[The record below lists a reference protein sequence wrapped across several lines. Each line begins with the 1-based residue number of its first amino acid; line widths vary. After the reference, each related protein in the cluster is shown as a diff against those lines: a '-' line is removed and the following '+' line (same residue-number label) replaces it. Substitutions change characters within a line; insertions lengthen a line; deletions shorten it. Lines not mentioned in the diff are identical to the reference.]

1 MAVRTVAVPQAY
13 NEAALHIDDGR
24 QVKICAP
31 DPADRVPWDDF
42 YNRPS
47 HPRGIPMISREPT
60 IERLAVARA
69 LLLEPFGLTDAT
81 LSKALQAI
89 ATHRIDDADLYFQYT
104 RSEGWSLEEG
114 IVKSGSFGIDQGVGV
129 RAVAGEKTAF
139 AYSDDISEA
148 ALMDA
153 AATVRTIAAAG
164 QSRSVKIPAAP
175 TIARSRVLYAPMDPI
190 ATLDS
195 TQKVALLEKVEKMAR
210 AKDPRVVQVMAGLA
224 GEYDVVLIAR
234 ADGTLAADVRP
245 LVRLSVTVIAEQTID
260 GELRRESGHGGGG
273 GRFGFGYFQD
283 DTLQSYVDAAVNAA
297 LTNLAARP
305 AKAGEMSVVL
315 GPGWPGVLLHEA
327 IGHGLEGDFNRKGSS
342 AFAGRIGQ
350 RVAARGVTVLD
361 DGTLPDRR
369 GSLNVDDEGN
379 ASQRNVLIENG
390 ILMGYLQ
397 DSMNARLMGVAPTGN
412 GRRESYAA
420 VPMPRMTNTYMLS
433 GDKTREEILAG
444 LKRGVYA
451 TNFGGGQVDITSG
464 KFVFSASEAFWV
476 ENGKILYP
484 VKGATLIGNGPDA
497 LTRISAIGND
507 MRLDTGVGVCGKE
520 GQSVPV
526 GVGQPTLRI
535 DRITVGGTA

>member
-1 MAVRTVAVPQAY
+1 
-13 NEAALHIDDGR
+13 
-24 QVKICAP
+24 
-31 DPADRVPWDDF
+31 
-42 YNRPS
+42 
-47 HPRGIPMISREPT
+47 MISREPT
-60 IERLAVARA
+60 IERLAVARS
-69 LLLEPFGLTDAT
+69 LLLEPFGLTDAS
-81 LSKALQAI
+81 LAKALRTI

-148 ALMDA
+148 ALIDA
-153 AATVRTIAAAG
+153 AETVRTIAAAG
-164 QSRSVKIPAAP
+164 QSRSVRTNRAP
-175 TIARSRVLYAPMDPI
+175 TIAGSRVLYAPMDPI

-195 TQKVALLEKVEKMAR
+195 TQKVALLERVERFAR
-210 AKDPRVVQVMAGLA
+210 AKDPRIVQVMAGLA

-245 LVRLSVTVIAEQTID
+245 LVRLSVSVIAEQTIG
-260 GELRRESGHGGGG
+260 GEVRRESGNGGGG
-273 GRFGFGYFQD
+273 GRFGFGFFQD
-283 DTLQSYVDAAVNAA
+283 DVIQGYVDAAVKAA
-297 LTNLAARP
+297 LTNLESRP
-305 AKAGEMSVVL
+305 TKAGEMSVVL

-350 RVAARGVTVLD
+350 RVAAPGVTVLD

-379 ASQRNVLIENG
+379 ASQRNVLIEDG
-390 ILMGYLQ
+390 ILKGYLQ
-397 DSMNARLMGVAPTGN
+397 DSMNARLMGVTPTGN

-420 VPMPRMTNTYMLS
+420 VPMPRMTNTYMLA
-433 GDKTREEILAG
+433 GDRTPEEIVAG
-444 LKRGVYA
+444 LKRGLYA
-451 TNFGGGQVDITSG
+451 VNFGGGQVDITSG
-464 KFVFSASEAFWV
+464 RFVFSASEAFWV
-476 ENGKILYP
+476 ENGRIQYP
-484 VKGATLIGNGPDA
+484 VKGATIIGNGPDA
-497 LTRISAIGND
+497 LTRVAMIGND
-507 MRLDTGVGVCGKE
+507 MRLDPGVGVCGKE

-535 DRITVGGTA
+535 DRLTVGGTA

>member
-1 MAVRTVAVPQAY
+1 MTTSY
-13 NEAALHIDDGR
+13 NSASTSKAL
-24 QVKICAP
+24 
-31 DPADRVPWDDF
+31 
-42 YNRPS
+42 S
-47 HPRGIPMISREPT
+47 MISREPT
-60 IERLAVARA
+60 IERLAIARA
-69 LLLEPFGLTDAT
+69 LLLEPFGLSEAS
-81 LSKALQAI
+81 LARALASI

-153 AATVRTIAAAG
+153 ARTVRTIAAAG
-164 QSRSVKIPAAP
+164 QSRRVKVGRASSVAG
-175 TIARSRVLYAPMDPI
+175 SRTLYAPMDPI

-195 TQKVALLEKVEKMAR
+195 AQKVALLEKVERLAR
-210 AKDPRVVQVMAGLA
+210 AKDPRVVQVMAGVA
-224 GEYDVVLIAR
+224 AEYDVVLIAR
-234 ADGTLAADVRP
+234 ADGTIAADVRP
-245 LVRLSVTVIAEQTID
+245 LVRLSVTVIAEQTQD
-260 GELRRESGHGGGG
+260 GVVRRESGNGGGG
-273 GRFGFGYFQD
+273 GRFGLGYFQD
-283 DTLQSYVDAAVNAA
+283 AVIESYVDAAVNAA
-297 LTNLAARP
+297 LTNLESRP

-327 IGHGLEGDFNRKGSS
+327 IGHGLEGDFNRKGAS
-342 AFAGRIGQ
+342 AFTGRVGQ

-361 DGTLPDRR
+361 DGTIPDRR
-369 GSLNVDDEGN
+369 GSLNIDDEGN
-379 ASQRNVLIENG
+379 ATQRNVLIEDG
-390 ILMGYLQ
+390 ILKGYLQ
-397 DSMNARLMGVAPTGN
+397 DSMNARLMKVESTGN

-420 VPMPRMTNTYMLS
+420 VPMPRMTNTYMLG
-433 GDKTREEILAG
+433 GDKTKEEIVAG
-444 LKRGVYA
+444 LKRGLYA

-476 ENGKILYP
+476 ENGKIQYP

-497 LTRISAIGND
+497 LTRVSAIGND

-535 DRITVGGTA
+535 DRLTVGGTA

>member
-1 MAVRTVAVPQAY
+1 
-13 NEAALHIDDGR
+13 
-24 QVKICAP
+24 
-31 DPADRVPWDDF
+31 
-42 YNRPS
+42 
-47 HPRGIPMISREPT
+47 MISREPT
-60 IERLAVARA
+60 LERLAIART
-69 LLLEPFGLTDAT
+69 LLLEPFGLTDVSLSHALAT
-81 LSKALQAI
+81 IS
-89 ATHRIDDADLYFQYT
+89 THRIDDADLYFQYT

-139 AYSDDISEA
+139 AYSDDISETS
-148 ALMDA
+148 LLDA
-153 AATVRTIAAAG
+153 AQTVRSIAAAG
-164 QSRSVKIPAAP
+164 QSRRVKVGVTPKVAP
-175 TIARSRVLYAPMDPI
+175 SRVLYAPMDPI

-195 TQKVALLEKVEKMAR
+195 AQKVSLLEKVERLAR
-210 AKDPRVVQVMAGLA
+210 ARDPRIKQVMAGLA

-260 GELRRESGHGGGG
+260 GEVRREVGTGGGG
-273 GRFGFGYFQD
+273 GRFGFGYFHD
-283 DTLQSYVDAAVNAA
+283 SVIESYVQAAVNAA
-297 LTNLAARP
+297 LTNLQSRP

-342 AFAGRIGQ
+342 AFSGRIGQ
-350 RVAARGVTVLD
+350 RVAAKGVTVLD

-379 ASQRNVLIENG
+379 VSQRNVLIEDG
-390 ILMGYLQ
+390 ILKGYIQ
-397 DSMNARLMGVAPTGN
+397 DSLNARLMGVKATGN

-420 VPMPRMTNTYMLS
+420 VPMPRMTNTYMLG
-433 GDKTREEILAG
+433 GDKTKEEILHG
-444 LKRGVYA
+444 LKRGLYA

-476 ENGKILYP
+476 ENGRIQYP
-484 VKGATLIGNGPDA
+484 VKGATIIGNGPDA
-497 LTRISAIGND
+497 LTRVSMIGND
-507 MRLDTGVGVCGKE
+507 MALDTGVGVCGKD

-535 DRITVGGTA
+535 DRLTVGGTA